1 MSRYGSVAI
10 SGPTSLITRVVES
23 ADPEDLQARVLAALA
38 ALPGGYTV
46 TVISL
51 TGSGDDQM
59 FTVAIEAGADAD
71 VTGGFTALPSVV
83 CFLASE
89 ADTLALEA
97 AALRPTSGVVADIQI
112 AGAATGNRLMGMYV
126 RGTVAGGGGGT
137 GTTGPTGPSDG
148 PTGPTGAGGTGPTGP
163 TGDSVTGP
171 TGIDGSTGPTGTDGA
186 TGPTGDS
193 VTGPTGTDGPTGADG
208 VTGPT
213 GGGEA
218 SLPPQFAYWVAT
230 LDTPPASPDGTD
242 EAPFESISQCLLA
255 VGGTVPTGA
264 TITIFLVGSSTGFIN
279 TQGGQDRS
287 ITIIGMDEHA
297 FVGNSAMQCNDAALG
312 HDPVVLTVHNASMST
327 VTVQSSAAGTTPT
340 SFEYFHSS
348 DSPINDIGQVDATG
362 YVAADGTT
370 PVQFPLLV
378 NGSVCGQGITG
389 KNAVLAMQ
397 GGAIES
403 TALDI
408 DSVNFIVGTEI
419 VASDIA
425 VQNVGSFRGL
435 VACSFFS
442 MSTNTWTGPAASFIA
457 DDLSA
462 NTFFVAAGALAG
474 GATWAPTDKQDIS
487 SRATFGFGSLL
498 PGTSTTA
505 TATVTGTKP
514 SLAVAV
520 SPLANLPDFI
530 VMQSAFCDLADTV
543 SIQLFNCHTVST
555 IVVGN
560 VDYDCF
566 QHLPIGP

>member
-23 ADPEDLQARVLAALA
+23 ADPDDLQARVLAALA
-38 ALPGGYTV
+38 GLPGGYTV
-46 TVISL
+46 TMISL
-51 TGSGDDQM
+51 TGSGDGQM

-83 CFLASE
+83 CFLATE
-89 ADTLALEA
+89 AESLALEA
-97 AALRPTSGVVADIQI
+97 VALVPTSGVVADIQV

-126 RGTVAGGGGGT
+126 RGTVAGGAGGT

-148 PTGPTGAGGTGPTGP
+148 PTGPTGPTG
-163 TGDSVTGP
+163 SVTGP
-171 TGIDGSTGPTGTDGA
+171 TGS

-193 VTGPTGTDGPTGADG
+193 VTGPTGTDGATGQTGDSVTGPTGADG
-208 VTGPT
+208 STGPTGTDGTTGPT
-213 GGGEA
+213 GGGGA

-230 LDTPPASPDGTD
+230 LDTPPVAPDGTD
-242 EAPFESISQCLLA
+242 EAPFEFIAQCLFA

-264 TITIFLVGSSTGFIN
+264 TITIFLVGSSTGFTN
-279 TQGGQDRS
+279 TQGGIDRS
-287 ITIIGMDEHA
+287 ITIIGMDERA
-297 FVGNSAMQCNDAALG
+297 SVGNCGMQCNDAALG
-312 HDPVVLTVHNASMST
+312 HNPVVLTVHNAAMALI
-327 VTVQSSAAGTTPT
+327 TVQSSAAGTDPT

-348 DSPINDIGQVDATG
+348 DSPINDMGQVDATG

-370 PVQFPLLV
+370 PVPFPLLV
-378 NGSVCGQGITG
+378 NGSVCGQGISG

-408 DSVNFIVGTEI
+408 DSVNSIVGTEI
-419 VASDIA
+419 VGTNIA
-425 VQNVGSFRGL
+425 VQNVGAFRGL
-435 VACSFFS
+435 VACSFFG
-442 MSTNTWTGPAASFIA
+442 MGGKTWTGPPASFIA

-462 NTFFVAAGALAG
+462 QTFFEEAGALAG

-487 SRATFGFGSLL
+487 SRATFSFGSLL
-498 PGTSTTA
+498 PGTSFTA

-514 SLAVAV
+514 SLSVAV

-530 VMQSAFCDLADTV
+530 VMQSAFCDLGDTV
-543 SIQLFNCHTVST
+543 SIQVFNCHTVST
-555 IVVGN
+555 IAVG
-560 VDYDCF
+560 DLDFDCF